1 MEYVLRVS
9 SKGQVVIPAELRKR
23 FNIKSKVILKVE
35 DEEMKIVPFID
46 LKDAFGI
53 DGSKM
58 IKVAKA
64 ILTEKKRELE
74 LEH

>member
-9 SKGQVVIPAELRKR
+9 RKGQVVIPAELRRR

-35 DEEMKIVPFID
+35 DGGIKIIPFTD

-53 DGSKM
+53 DGDKM

-64 ILTEKKRELE
+64 ILAEKKRELE
-74 LEH
+74 LEN